1 MYINIVVAAS
11 YFYFN
16 WSYFMLVTKVLRY
29 PVLPKMF
36 VAVTFLVNY
45 AMFFICSILQFNLL
59 VNWGLFF
66 LVLLGES
73 YFYCRRDFR
82 PALFFSMNGILY
94 GLTINIFCRCAVSI
108 YSSQPLMS
116 FDNSAASLKAVPVFI
131 GFLLGGIVLHLMAL
145 RKTQSSFCTV
155 LAHPDHLKFQLEVM
169 AGMFLYLYLNLLL
182 YQTPGNSILLKLWG
196 IKSCFFSLTGAG
208 LGMRYSLKMCQM
220 ADYREQ
226 NRVIRRKIA
235 QKEQEERELRS
246 TAYYDTL
253 TGTYNRQYILE
264 QLRGLLQ
271 EKIPFALCF
280 LDLDNLKD
288 VNDSYG
294 HGEGDRYLIIAA
306 RELRL
311 ACTQDCDLL
320 ARYAGDE
327 FLILFTETGVDEAD
341 ERVRQA
347 DERIQG
353 ISRSGG
359 VPFGMSISYGT
370 VDSSVAADAEG
381 LIAAADKIMY
391 RRKQDKVRSKKPS

>member
-1 MYINIVVAAS
+1 MYINMIVAAS

-16 WSYFMLVTKVLRY
+16 WSYFMLVSKVLGY
-29 PVLPKMF
+29 PPLPKKF
-36 VAVTFLVNY
+36 AAGTFLVNY

-66 LVLLGES
+66 LLLLGES
-73 YFYCRRDFR
+73 FYYCRREFR

-116 FDNSAASLKAVPVFI
+116 FDNSVTSLKAVPVFL
-131 GFLLGGIVLHLMAL
+131 GFLLGGIVLHLMMI
-145 RKTQSSFCTV
+145 RETQQSFRVV
-155 LAHPDHLKFQLEVM
+155 LDHPGHLTFQLEIM

-182 YQTPGNSILLKLWG
+182 YQTPGNSVLLKLWG
-196 IKSCFFSLTGAG
+196 VKSCIFSLTGAG
-208 LGMRYSLKMCQM
+208 LGMRYSLKMCQL

-226 NRVIRRKIA
+226 NREIRRKIA
-235 QKEQEERELRS
+235 LKEQEERELRS

-264 QLRGLLQ
+264 QLRNLLQ
-271 EKIPFALCF
+271 KKIPFALCF
-280 LDLDNLKD
+280 LDLDNLKG

-294 HGEGDRYLIIAA
+294 HGEGDRYLVIAA

-311 ACTQDCDLL
+311 ACRQDCDLL

-327 FLILFTETGVDEAD
+327 FLILFTETEAADAD
-341 ERVRQA
+341 ERVRKA
-347 DERIQG
+347 DERIQA
-353 ISRSGG
+353 ISRNG
-359 VPFGMSISYGT
+359 VVPYGMSISYGT
-370 VDSSVAADAEG
+370 VDSSVAEDADG
-381 LIAAADKIMY
+381 LIAAADEAMY
-391 RRKQDKVRSKKPS
+391 RRKQERSSG

>member
-1 MYINIVVAAS
+1 MGAS
-11 YFYFN
+11 H
-16 WSYFMLVTKVLRY
+16 
-29 PVLPKMF
+29 
-36 VAVTFLVNY
+36 
-45 AMFFICSILQFNLL
+45 
-59 VNWGLFF
+59 
-66 LVLLGES
+66 
-73 YFYCRRDFR
+73 
-82 PALFFSMNGILY
+82 ALFFSMNGILY
-94 GLTINIFCRCAVSI
+94 GFTINIFCRYAVSI

-131 GFLLGGIVLHLMAL
+131 GFLLGGIVLHMMAL
-145 RKTQSSFCTV
+145 WKTQSSFCTV
-155 LAHPDHLKFQLEVM
+155 LVHPDHLKFQLEVM
-169 AGMFLYLYLNLLL
+169 TGMFLYLYLNLLP

-196 IKSCFFSLTGAG
+196 IKSCIFSLTGAG

-253 TGTYNRQYILE
+253 TGTYNLQYILE
-264 QLRGLLQ
+264 QLWSLLQ
-271 EKIPFALCF
+271 RKIPFALCF
-280 LDLDNLKD
+280 LDLDNLKG

-294 HGEGDRYLIIAA
+294 HGEGNRYLIIAA

-311 ACTQDCDLL
+311 ACRQDCNLL

-327 FLILFTETGVDEAD
+327 FLILFTETGVAEAD

-359 VPFGMSISYGT
+359 VPFDMSISYGT

-381 LIAAADKIMY
+381 LIAAADKMMY
-391 RRKQDKVRSKKPS
+391 RRKQDKVRS